1 MTLRAT
7 NGDDGTPDG
16 GPAPTS
22 RRRGIALIS
31 VLWVLVLL
39 SLIAASFSFTSRT
52 EVNLARNMVDNAE
65 AEALADAGV
74 YRAIAG
80 LYKTVGQGGFRVDR
94 TVYGWRFEDGEVRFE
109 IADEGGKIDLN
120 RATEAVLG
128 ALFRTFDLSDQE
140 ADALVDAV
148 ADFRDA
154 DDDRRPNGAEDDDYL
169 AAGLKHDAKDGPFEA
184 VEELQQVLGM
194 DRELYRLAAPALT
207 VYSRRR
213 APHLAIA
220 PPEVQ
225 AAMAGM
231 KESARG
237 RRRERNQQAAEQSG
251 AAAPAVDLPDQVE
264 ILVEGPST
272 ARSRAK
278 VYTIHSEARTANGAM
293 FAREAVVRVA
303 GGRQPYRVHVWRRAL
318 GRLFEISV
326 AEDDAGG

>member
-1 MTLRAT
+1 MQASHG
-7 NGDDGTPDG
+7 GDDTLG
-16 GPAPTS
+16 GGSAKTS

-52 EVNLARNMVDNAE
+52 EVNLARNMVENAE

-80 LYKTVGQGGFRVDR
+80 LFKTVDQGGFRVDR
-94 TVYGWRFEDGEVRFE
+94 TVYGWRFGDGEVRFE

-120 RATEAVLG
+120 RATDAMLG
-128 ALFRTFDLSDQE
+128 ALFRTFELSDQQ
-140 ADALVDAV
+140 ADALVDAIG
-148 ADFRDA
+148 DFRDT
-154 DDDRRPNGAEDDDYL
+154 DDDRRLNGAEDDDYL

-213 APHLAIA
+213 APHLATA

-231 KESARG
+231 KQSAGG
-237 RRRERNQQAAEQSG
+237 RRRDRNQQAAGQDG
-251 AAAPAVDLPDQVE
+251 AAASAGALPDQVE
-264 ILVEGPST
+264 ILLEGPSA

-278 VYTIHSEARTANGAM
+278 VYTIHSEARTAGGAL
-293 FAREAVVRVA
+293 FAREAVVRIA

-318 GRLFEISV
+318 GRLFEISA
-326 AEDDAGG
+326 AEDDEGG